1 MPNSQEMN
9 GKESQLRIS
18 TRVSRYRRHW
28 FIIGRLLLAAASSE
42 ARLAVMLATD
52 ALVMALELE
61 GWMTLQQR
69 TRGTNIHDFSAPPPS
84 PEPDQLQTL
93 LPPAA

>member
-1 MPNSQEMN
+1 
-9 GKESQLRIS
+9 
-18 TRVSRYRRHW
+18 
-28 FIIGRLLLAAASSE
+28 
-42 ARLAVMLATD
+42 MLATD

>member
-1 MPNSQEMN
+1 MSIIDDLSPQ
-9 GKESQLRIS
+9 
-18 TRVSRYRRHW
+18 SRYRRHW

-61 GWMTLQQR
+61 GWMTQQQR
-69 TRGTNIHDFSAPPPS
+69 TRRTNIHDFSTPPPS
-84 PEPDQLQTL
+84 PEPDQFQTP
-93 LPPAA
+93 LPLAA